1 MLFDGK
7 MSYPHK
13 ELTHEIAD
21 PGTVFSPNPKRTTP
35 PSQRWYCI
43 TKE

>member
-21 PGTVFSPNPKRTTP
+21 PGTLFSPTLKEP
-35 PSQRWYCI
+35 PHLVRDS
-43 TKE
+43 TE